1 MNNDEVKNIIQ
12 GLGAITEMWIIVYSN
27 FKKQGLNDETAL
39 VHTKALMSSMMG
51 GMLGTNKEE

>member
-1 MNNDEVKNIIQ
+1 MNHDDVKNIIQ
-12 GLGAITEMWIIVYSN
+12 GLGAITEMWIIVYDN

-51 GMLGTNKEE
+51 SMLGTNKEE